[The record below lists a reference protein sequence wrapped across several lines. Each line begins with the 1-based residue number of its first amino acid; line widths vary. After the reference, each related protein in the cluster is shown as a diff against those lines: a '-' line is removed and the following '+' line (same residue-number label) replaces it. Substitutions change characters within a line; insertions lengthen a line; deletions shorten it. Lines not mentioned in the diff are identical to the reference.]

1 MSKKTNIEKRK
12 FLVIA
17 DGTPESSRALRY
29 AARRAKACDSGVVLL
44 LVLEPGGFEHWLG
57 VESIM
62 KEEAREEAALVLG
75 ELAARVQ
82 SLVGINPEKHIREG
96 STYDALLALLEED
109 ENIAV
114 LVIGAA
120 EGNNPGTLV
129 SLLAKGS
136 GFPISVT
143 VVPAGS
149 EDEGID
155 AIS

>member
-1 MSKKTNIEKRK
+1 M
-12 FLVIA
+12 IA